1 MPSRFSSASLEARMS
16 KVFGKISVLT
26 QEEMEALHGAAL
38 RILDEVGMR
47 IDHQEALDYLS
58 GAGCRVDRQS
68 RVVRFPPAL
77 VDASAQRMRQQ
88 FAGPERYAERVPM
101 RYTAMYFS
109 TFPRAARP
117 GFDLNAGGFPP
128 YVLSL
133 DGERRYATMQDVR
146 DSLRLAD
153 ALPNIDLVGLPCS
166 AQEVPAALRPVI
178 MAAELVKHTSKL
190 GGIEAWSVADIEYL
204 TRIGEVVRGSA
215 EELRRRPVLIGY
227 GEAKS
232 PLVLDENMAT
242 VFVEYVKRGLPQSLD
257 TMPAGGTTAPASSAG
272 TLVLGLAET
281 LGALTLA
288 YAIDENA
295 VISLDVCPALT
306 AMDSMIYPYAGADR
320 IPLVTAA
327 MQMLADFYGRPGGCH
342 GGKTDA
348 CLPGTQAGMEKAL
361 SILFPILAGATGVG
375 TLGHL
380 ENAVTFSFEQLVID
394 DAIAGYIRRML
405 EGFEVNEQT
414 LALDAIREVGIGGN
428 FLTHPHTAS
437 SFRKEF
443 YLPDLV
449 ERMPWSAFWAQEVR
463 GMEAKAREKARRI
476 LADHHPEPLEPAQVR
491 EIDRIVAAAE
501 SDPRYRV

>member
-1 MPSRFSSASLEARMS
+1 MS

-26 QEEMEALHGAAL
+26 REEMEALHGAAL
-38 RILDEVGMR
+38 RILEEMGMR
-47 IDHQEALDYLS
+47 IDHQEALAYLD
-58 GAGCRVDRQS
+58 GAGCRVDQTTH
-68 RVVRFPPAL
+68 VVRFPSDL
-77 VDASAQRMRQQ
+77 VDANARKMREQ
-88 FAGPERYAERVPM
+88 FAGPQRYPERIPM

-109 TFPRAARP
+109 TFPRTPRP
-117 GFDLNAGGFPP
+117 DFDLNAGGFPP

-133 DGERRYATMQDVR
+133 EGERRYGTMQDVR

-166 AQEVPAALRPVI
+166 AQEVAPALRPVV
-178 MAAELVKHTSKL
+178 MAAELVKHTTKL

-204 TRIGEVVRGSA
+204 TRIGEVVRGSQEA
-215 EELRRRPVLIGY
+215 LRRRPVLVGY

-242 VFVEYVKRGLPQSLD
+242 VFVEYVKRGVPQSLD

-272 TLVLGLAET
+272 TLALGLAET

-288 YAIDENA
+288 YAIDQEA
-295 VISLDVCPALT
+295 VISLDVCPTLT

-348 CLPGTQAGMEKAL
+348 CLPGAQAGMEKAL

-380 ENAVTFSFEQLVID
+380 ENAVTFSFEQLAID

-405 EGFEVNEQT
+405 KGFEVNEDT
-414 LALDAIREVGIGGN
+414 LAVEAIRDVGIGGN
-428 FLTHPHTAS
+428 FLTHPHTAAH
-437 SFRKEF
+437 FREEF

-449 ERMPWSAFWAQEVR
+449 ERLPWSAFQAQEVR

-476 LADHHPEPLEPAQVR
+476 LSDHHPEPLEPAQVR
-491 EIDRIVAAAE
+491 EIDRIVEAATN
-501 SDPRYRV
+501 DPRYRH